1 MALKF
6 LSNITLEGAELQNA
20 RLHPLGSAPSGAEG
34 QVYYDSGNNRL
45 MMHNG
50 TDWYSVNGS
59 VESLSSTT
67 ANQITVSGGTG
78 ATPSIAAVTAAVV
91 NGGTGLATGDQ
102 IYDFVMG
109 QGFLTSST
117 AVTSII
123 AGSGISVSGAT
134 GDVTVT
140 NSDRGSSQ
148 NIFKQIAVSGESS
161 IVADS
166 NNDTLTFVEGSNV
179 TITTDA
185 STDSI
190 TIAATDTNTTYTAGA
205 GLDLSGT
212 VFSHEDTSSVSDLTP
227 SSRTYVDGITFDTYG
242 HVQSVSTSTETVT
255 DSDTTYSV
263 SVAAGASNDAD
274 IVLTAGGSGS
284 GTDLVTIAGTT
295 NEIQITENVSTST
308 ITVGLPND
316 VTIGNDLTVTGDLVV
331 NGTTTTVNSNT
342 VNIGDNMILLNSD
355 ETGAPSQDAGIEIE
369 RGTSSNV
376 SLYWNETADAWYLN
390 DGSAKEIATISDLSG
405 YNPTIGTDS
414 DYTQSGVNI
423 IKSLTLT
430 DGVITAFTD
439 GDMQSSSTT
448 QKGVVELATNTET
461 NTGSD
466 SSRAVTPA
474 SLAYTLSQGGGL
486 ADSNRAKVL
495 IGNGTDT
502 TLTATHNLGEADVM
516 VQVVEVATG
525 DTVMVETAARSTNS
539 LDVIFAAAPAS
550 NAYAVYCTKME

>member
-6 LSNITLEGAELQNA
+6 LSNISLEGAELQNA
-20 RLHPLGSAPSGAEG
+20 KLHPLGTAPSGAEG
-34 QVYYDSGNNRL
+34 QVYYDSTNNRL

-50 TDWYSVNGS
+50 TSWYSVNGIT
-59 VESLSSTT
+59 ESISSGT
-67 ANQITVSGGTG
+67 ANQLTVTGGST
-78 ATPSIAAVTAAVV
+78 ATPSISVVTGAVV
-91 NGGTGLATGDQ
+91 DSGTALATGDQ

-109 QGFLTSST
+109 QGFLTSSS
-117 AVTSII
+117 AVTDIT
-123 AGSGISVSGAT
+123 AGSGISVSAST
-134 GDVTVT
+134 GSVTVT

-148 NIFKQIAVSGESS
+148 NIFKNFAVSGESTV
-161 IVADS
+161 VADS

-205 GLDLSGT
+205 GLDLTGT
-212 VFSHEDTSSVSDLTP
+212 VFSHEDTSSVTDLTP

-242 HVQSVSTSTETVT
+242 HVQSISTSTETVT

-263 SVAAGASNDAD
+263 SVAAGAANDAD

-295 NEIQITENVSTST
+295 NEIEISENVGTST
-308 ITVGLPND
+308 ITIGLPSD
-316 VTIGNDLTVTGDLVV
+316 VTIGNDLTVTGDLIV

-355 ETGAPSQDAGIEIE
+355 ETGTPSQDAGIEIE
-369 RGTSSNV
+369 RGTSTNV

-390 DGSAKEIATISDLSG
+390 DGTAKEIATTSDLSG

-423 IKSLTLT
+423 LKSLTLT
-430 DGVITAFTD
+430 DGVITAFTS
-439 GDMQSSSTT
+439 GDMQSASTT
-448 QKGVVELATNTET
+448 QSGVVELATNTET
-461 NTGSD
+461 NTGTD
-466 SSRAVTPA
+466 TSRAVTPA

-486 ADSNRAKVL
+486 ASANRAKVL
-495 IGNGTDT
+495 IGNGVDA

-516 VQVVEVATG
+516 VQVVEVSSG
-525 DTVMVETAARSTNS
+525 DTVMVEVANRAANS
-539 LDVIFAAAPAS
+539 VDVIFSSAPAS
-550 NAYAVYCTKME
+550 NAYAVYCQVME

>member
-20 RLHPLGSAPSGAEG
+20 KLHPLGSAPSGAEG

-67 ANQITVSGGTG
+67 TNQITVSGGTG
-78 ATPSIAAVTAAVV
+78 ATPSVAAVTGAVV
-91 NGGTGLATGDQ
+91 NGGTSLATGDQ
-102 IYDFVMG
+102 IYDFVMA
-109 QGFLTSST
+109 QGFLTDSD
-117 AVTSII
+117 AVTSAI
-123 AGSGISVSGAT
+123 AGTGISVSSAT
-134 GDVTVT
+134 GDVTIT
-140 NSDRGSSQ
+140 NTDRGSSQ

-161 IVADS
+161 VVADS
-166 NNDTLTFVEGSNV
+166 NNDTLTLVEGSNV
-179 TITTDA
+179 TITTNA
-185 STDSI
+185 TTDSI
-190 TIAATDTNTTYTAGA
+190 TIAATDTNTTYSAGD
-205 GLDLSGT
+205 GIDLVGT
-212 VFSHEDTSSVSDLTP
+212 TFSHADTSSVSDLTP
-227 SSRTYVDGITFDTYG
+227 ASRRYVDGITFDTYG
-242 HVQSVSTSTETVT
+242 HVQSISTSTETVT
-255 DSDTTYSV
+255 DTNTTYTVDVPTATTNIRLLGSD
-263 SVAAGASNDAD
+263 ASADA
-274 IVLTAGGSGS
+274 ITLS
-284 GTDLVTIAGTT
+284 GTT
-295 NEIQITENVSTST
+295 NEVEVTRVGASELR
-308 ITVGLPND
+308 VGLPND

-390 DGSAKEIATISDLSG
+390 DGTAKEIATINDLGS

-414 DYTQSGVNI
+414 DYTQSGINI

-439 GDMQSSSTT
+439 GNMQSSTTT
-448 QKGVVELATNTET
+448 QKGVIELATNTET
-461 NTGSD
+461 NTGTD

-474 SLAYTLSQGGGL
+474 GLEYTANQNGGW
-486 ADSNRAKVL
+486 ANDNRAKVL
-495 IGNGTDT
+495 IGNGADT

>member
-6 LSNITLEGAELQNA
+6 LSNITLEQGELQNA
-20 RLHPLGSAPSGAEG
+20 KLHPLGTAPSGAEG
-34 QVYYDSGNNRL
+34 QVYYDSTNNRL

-50 TDWYSVNGS
+50 TSWYSVNGS
-59 VESLSSTT
+59 VESISSGT

-78 ATPSIAAVTAAVV
+78 ATPSVSAVTAAVV
-91 NGGTGLATGDQ
+91 NGGTALATGDQ

-109 QGFLTSST
+109 QGFLTDSD
-117 AVTSII
+117 AVTSIV
-123 AGSGISVSGAT
+123 AGTGISISGAT

-148 NIFKQIAVSGESS
+148 NIFKTIAVSGESN

-166 NNDTLTFVEGSNV
+166 NNDTLTLAEGSNV

-185 STDSI
+185 TTDTV
-190 TIAATDTNTTYTAGA
+190 TIAATDTNTTYSAGS
-205 GLDLSGT
+205 GLDLTGT
-212 VFSHEDTSSVSDLTP
+212 VFSHEDTSSVADLTP
-227 SSRTYVDGITFDTYG
+227 ASRTYVTGLTFDTYG
-242 HVQSVSTSTETVT
+242 HVQTVSTGTETVT
-255 DSDTTYSV
+255 DTNTTYSTSVPTSTTNIRLTGSDASTDDITISGTSNEVEV
-263 SVAAGASNDAD
+263 SR
-274 IVLTAGGSGS
+274 ISGS
-284 GTDLVTIAGTT
+284 ELR
-295 NEIQITENVSTST
+295 
-308 ITVGLPND
+308 VGLPND
-316 VTIGNDLTVTGDLVV
+316 VTIGNDLTVSGDLVV
-331 NGTTTTVNSNT
+331 NGTTTSVNSN
-342 VNIGDNMILLNSD
+342 VVEIGDNILTLNAD
-355 ETGAPSQDAGIEIE
+355 VTGAPTQDAGIEVE
-369 RGTSSNV
+369 RGTSANV

-390 DGSAKEIATISDLSG
+390 DGAAKEIATINDLSS
-405 YNPTIGTDS
+405 YNPTIGTDD

-461 NTGSD
+461 NTGTD

-474 SLAYTLSQGGGL
+474 GLEYTANQNGGWMN
-486 ADSNRAKVL
+486 DNRAKVL
-495 IGNGTDT
+495 IGDGTNT

-525 DTVMVETAARSTNS
+525 DTVMVETTNRATNS
-539 LDVIFAAAPAS
+539 VDLVFASAPAS
-550 NAYAVYCTKME
+550 NSYAVYCTAAE

>member
-20 RLHPLGSAPSGAEG
+20 KLHPLGSAPSGAEG

-78 ATPSIAAVTAAVV
+78 ATPSIAAVTGAVV
-91 NGGTGLATGDQ
+91 NGGTALATGDQ
-102 IYDFVMG
+102 IYDFVTG
-109 QGFLTSST
+109 QGYLTSAN
-117 AVTSII
+117 AVTSLS
-123 AGSGISVSGAT
+123 AGAGISVSGAT
-134 GDVTVT
+134 GAVTVT
-140 NSDRGSSQ
+140 NTDKGSDQ
-148 NIFKQIAVSGESS
+148 NIFKQIAVAGESS
-161 IVADS
+161 VVADS
-166 NNDTLTFVEGSNV
+166 NSDTLTLVEGSNV

-185 STDSI
+185 ATDSI

-205 GLDLSGT
+205 GLDLTGT
-212 VFSHEDTSSVSDLTP
+212 VFSHEDTSSVTDLTP

-242 HVQSVSTSTETVT
+242 HVQTISTSTETVVDT
-255 DSDTTYSV
+255 NTTYSV
-263 SVAAGASNDAD
+263 DVPAATTNIRLLGSDASADAITLSGTSNEIEVTRIGASE
-274 IVLTAGGSGS
+274 LR
-284 GTDLVTIAGTT
+284 
-295 NEIQITENVSTST
+295 
-308 ITVGLPND
+308 VGLPND

-390 DGSAKEIATISDLSG
+390 DGTAKEIATISDLGS

-423 IKSLTLT
+423 IKTLTLT

-461 NTGSD
+461 NTGTD
-466 SSRAVTPA
+466 TTRAVTPA
-474 SLAYTLSQGGGL
+474 SLAYTLSQGGGTVS
-486 ADSNRAKVL
+486 ANRAKVL
-495 IGNGTDT
+495 IGNGSDT

-516 VQVVEVATG
+516 VQVVEVSTG

-539 LDVIFAAAPAS
+539 LDVIFASAPAS

>member
-6 LSNITLEGAELQNA
+6 LSNISLEGAELQNA
-20 RLHPLGSAPSGAEG
+20 KLHPLGSAPSGAEG

-50 TDWYSVNGS
+50 TAWYSVNGS

-67 ANQITVSGGTG
+67 ANQITVTGGTG

-102 IYDFVMG
+102 IYDFVMA
-109 QGFLTSST
+109 QGFLTSSN
-117 AVTSII
+117 AVTSIA
-123 AGSGISVSGAT
+123 AGTGISVSGST
-134 GDVTVT
+134 GAVTVT
-140 NSDRGSSQ
+140 NSDRGSQQ
-148 NIFKQIAVSGESS
+148 NIFKQFAVSGQSS
-161 IVADS
+161 VVADT
-166 NNDTLTFVEGSNV
+166 NNDTLTLVGGSNV

-185 STDSI
+185 TTDTI
-190 TIAATDTNTTYTAGA
+190 TFAATDTNTTYTAGA
-205 GLDLSGT
+205 GLDLVGT
-212 VFSHEDTSSVSDLTP
+212 VFSHEDTSSVTDLTP

-242 HVQSVSTSTETVT
+242 HVQSVSTSTETVVDT
-255 DSDTTYSV
+255 NTTYSV
-263 SVAAGASNDAD
+263 DVPAATTNIRLLGSDASADAITLSGTSNEIEVSRIGASELR
-274 IVLTAGGSGS
+274 I
-284 GTDLVTIAGTT
+284 
-295 NEIQITENVSTST
+295 
-308 ITVGLPND
+308 GLPND

-390 DGSAKEIATISDLSG
+390 DGTAKEIATISDLSG
-405 YNPTIGTDS
+405 YNPTIGTDT

-461 NTGSD
+461 NTGTD
-466 SSRAVTPA
+466 ATRAVTPA
-474 SLAYTLSQGGGL
+474 GLEYTANQNGGW
-486 ADSNRAKVL
+486 ANDNRAKVL
-495 IGNGTDT
+495 VGNGTDT

-516 VQVVEVATG
+516 VQVVEVSTG

-539 LDVIFAAAPAS
+539 LDVIFASAPAS
-550 NAYAVYCTKME
+550 NAYAVYCTRME

>member
-6 LSNITLEGAELQNA
+6 LSNISLEGAELQNA
-20 RLHPLGSAPSGAEG
+20 KLHPLGSAPSGAEG

-50 TDWYSVNGS
+50 TAWYSVNGS

-67 ANQITVSGGTG
+67 SGQITVSGGTG
-78 ATPSIAAVTAAVV
+78 ATPSIAAVTGAVV
-91 NGGTGLATGDQ
+91 NGGTALATGDQ
-102 IYDFVMG
+102 IYDFVMA
-109 QGFLTSST
+109 QGFLTDAD
-117 AVTSII
+117 AVTSLI
-123 AGSGISVSGAT
+123 AGTGISVSGAT

-140 NSDRGSSQ
+140 NTDRGSSQ
-148 NIFKQIAVSGESS
+148 NIFKTIAVSGESS

-166 NNDTLTFVEGSNV
+166 NADTLTFVEGSNV

-185 STDSI
+185 ATDSI
-190 TIAATDTNTTYTAGA
+190 TIASTDTNTTYTAGD
-205 GLDLSGT
+205 GLDLVGT
-212 VFSHEDTSSVSDLTP
+212 VFSHEDTSSVTDLSP
-227 SSRTYVDGITFDTYG
+227 SSRTYVTGLTFDTYG
-242 HVQSVSTSTETVT
+242 HVQSVSTGTETVVDT
-255 DSDTTYSV
+255 NTTYSV
-263 SVAAGASNDAD
+263 DVPAATTNIRLLGSDASSDAITLSGTSNEIEVSRIGASE
-274 IVLTAGGSGS
+274 LR
-284 GTDLVTIAGTT
+284 
-295 NEIQITENVSTST
+295 
-308 ITVGLPND
+308 VGLPND

-390 DGSAKEIATISDLSG
+390 DGTAKEIATISDLSA

-461 NTGSD
+461 NTGTD

-474 SLAYTLSQGGGL
+474 GLEYTANQNGGW
-486 ADSNRAKVL
+486 ANDNRAKVL
-495 IGNGTDT
+495 IGNGADT

-539 LDVIFAAAPAS
+539 LDVIFASAPAS
-550 NAYAVYCTKME
+550 NAYAVYCTRME

>member
-20 RLHPLGSAPSGAEG
+20 KLHPLGSAPSGAEG

-45 MMHNG
+45 MMHDG
-50 TDWYSVNGS
+50 TGWYSVNGS

-67 ANQITVSGGTG
+67 SGQITVSGGTG
-78 ATPSIAAVTAAVV
+78 ATPSIAAVTGAVV
-91 NGGTGLATGDQ
+91 NGGTALATGDQ
-102 IYDFVMG
+102 IYDFVMA
-109 QGFLTSST
+109 QGFLTDAD
-117 AVTSII
+117 AVTSLV
-123 AGSGISVSGAT
+123 AGTGISVSGAT

-140 NSDRGSSQ
+140 NTDRGSSQ

-166 NNDTLTFVEGSNV
+166 NADTLTFVEGSNV

-185 STDSI
+185 GTDSI
-190 TIAATDTNTTYTAGA
+190 TIASTDTNTTYTAGA
-205 GLDLSGT
+205 GLDLTGT
-212 VFSHEDTSSVSDLTP
+212 VFSHEDTSSVTDLSP
-227 SSRTYVDGITFDTYG
+227 SSRTYVTGLTFDTYG
-242 HVQSVSTSTETVT
+242 HVQTVSTGTETVVDT
-255 DSDTTYSV
+255 NTTYSV
-263 SVAAGASNDAD
+263 DVPAATTNIRLLGSDASADAITLSGTSNEVEVSRIGASE
-274 IVLTAGGSGS
+274 LR
-284 GTDLVTIAGTT
+284 
-295 NEIQITENVSTST
+295 
-308 ITVGLPND
+308 VGLPND
-316 VTIGNDLTVTGDLVV
+316 VTIGNDLTVNGDLVV

-390 DGSAKEIATISDLSG
+390 DGTAKEIATINDLAS

-423 IKSLTLT
+423 IKTLTLT
-430 DGVITAFTD
+430 DGVITAFTS

-461 NTGSD
+461 NTGTD
-466 SSRAVTPA
+466 TSRAVTPA
-474 SLAYTLSQGGGL
+474 GLEYTANQNGGW
-486 ADSNRAKVL
+486 ANDNRAKVL
-495 IGNGTDT
+495 IGNGADT

-539 LDVIFAAAPAS
+539 LDVIFASAPAS
-550 NAYAVYCTKME
+550 NAYAVYCTRME